1 MEKHRMQFSTEVRA
15 FGYVFAFLITLC
27 TLPITAFHYWRN
39 LEGFGL
45 LAIGGLGLSDSVLW
59 FAAHWATKAQSG
71 IMKAVSL
78 GVKFALAAVM
88 ICVAA
93 VCLIVGRADREVYD
107 LARMEQEGKVREIEA
122 RTKAAKE
129 LAGTAGGKG
138 AAREIAKTEAGEGV
152 LSIARTSRESL
163 ESRVPAWLVTWGI
176 YTLPPL
182 CALVGALILSIAA
195 MIAGSRE
202 AESPSLQSGPAP
214 HFKEDPPLPGNGYGA
229 GKPGLVWQGGTARP
243 Q

>member
-1 MEKHRMQFSTEVRA
+1 MERHQLKFSTEVRA
-15 FGYVFAFLITLC
+15 FGYLFAFLITLC

-39 LEGFGL
+39 LEGFAL
-45 LAIGGLGLSDSVLW
+45 LGIGGLALADCVLW
-59 FAAHWATKAQSG
+59 FASHWATKAHSG
-71 IMKAVSL
+71 MMKAVSL

-93 VCLIVGRADREVYD
+93 VCLILMRSEREVQD
-107 LARMEQEGKVREIEA
+107 LTRLEQEGKIREIEA
-122 RTKAAKE
+122 RTRAAKE
-129 LAGTAGGKG
+129 LAGTTGGKA
-138 AAREIAKTEAGEGV
+138 AAREIAKTEAGEAV
-152 LSIARTSRESL
+152 SSIAREGRESL

-182 CALVGALILSIAA
+182 CALAGALILSIAA
-195 MIAGSRE
+195 MIAATRE
-202 AESPSLQSGPAP
+202 AASSFTSTLPR
-214 HFKEDPPLPGNGYGA
+214 FEDPPAAGNGYGA

>member
-1 MEKHRMQFSTEVRA
+1 MERHQLKFSTEVRA

-39 LEGFGL
+39 LEGFAL
-45 LAIGGLGLSDSVLW
+45 LGIGGLALADCVLW
-59 FAAHWATKAQSG
+59 FASHWATKAHSG
-71 IMKAVSL
+71 MMKAVSL
-78 GVKFALAAVM
+78 GVKFGLAGVM

-93 VCLIVGRADREVYD
+93 VCLILMRSEREVQD
-107 LARMEQEGKVREIEA
+107 LARLEQEGKIREIEA
-122 RTKAAKE
+122 RTRAAKE
-129 LAGTAGGKG
+129 LAGTTGGKA
-138 AAREIAKTEAGEGV
+138 AAREIAKTEAGEAV
-152 LSIARTSRESL
+152 SNIAREGRQSL

-182 CALVGALILSIAA
+182 CALAGALILSIAA
-195 MIAGSRE
+195 MIAATRE
-202 AESPSLQSGPAP
+202 AASSFSSPLPR
-214 HFKEDPPLPGNGYGA
+214 FEDPPSTGNGYGA